1 MTFVSSFQTTTTQ
14 IGILRYLTRW
24 QQQRCVV
31 SCVAATRD
39 GHTTITTNE
48 STDKLIEWL
57 ETKSGFSS
65 LVAVDTNNQGLRGLY
80 ATKDIKSG
88 QIIVAIPY
96 SSALLVG
103 DSTWARKILDD
114 CSSGDDNT
122 VIGDGWS
129 TDDLE
134 DVYQGLDFLN
144 NFVGNVEYSQY
155 VNSLPSMPKNGDDEA
170 GLTPDFWNCNTI
182 SGLEVP
188 AFVDQI
194 QRRKQIVEQVAKRNN
209 VNEDELRWVT
219 FLIRSRRMTT
229 LNMIDDPYS
238 KTKPLFGV
246 FPLRQKKIEQI
257 QGYLIPLIDMANHAI
272 NPNACLKISIN
283 LLTRAFDTT
292 SSFVLKALRP
302 IKKGEEVTIT
312 YGEGDETSLYLLD
325 KYGFFVEDNEA
336 DKKIDWKYLNPQFTT
351 SLEEDRAELVKL
363 EQLSPDSKLLS
374 KSASSYSE
382 STRTMLTFRIMMK
395 HLSKNNAA
403 LNSLI

>member
-1 MTFVSSFQTTTTQ
+1 
-14 IGILRYLTRW
+14 
-24 QQQRCVV
+24 
-31 SCVAATRD
+31 
-39 GHTTITTNE
+39 
-48 STDKLIEWL
+48 
-57 ETKSGFSS
+57 
-65 LVAVDTNNQGLRGLY
+65 
-80 ATKDIKSG
+80 
-88 QIIVAIPY
+88 
-96 SSALLVG
+96 
-103 DSTWARKILDD
+103 
-114 CSSGDDNT
+114 
-122 VIGDGWS
+122 
-129 TDDLE
+129 
-134 DVYQGLDFLN
+134 
-144 NFVGNVEYSQY
+144 
-155 VNSLPSMPKNGDDEA
+155 
-170 GLTPDFWNCNTI
+170 
-182 SGLEVP
+182 
-188 AFVDQI
+188 
-194 QRRKQIVEQVAKRNN
+194 
-209 VNEDELRWVT
+209 
-219 FLIRSRRMTT
+219 MTT